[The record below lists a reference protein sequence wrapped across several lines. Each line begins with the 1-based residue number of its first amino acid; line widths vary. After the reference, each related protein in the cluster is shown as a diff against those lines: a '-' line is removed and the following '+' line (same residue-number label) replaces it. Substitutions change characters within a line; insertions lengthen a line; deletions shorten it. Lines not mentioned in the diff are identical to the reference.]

1 MMMCAALQEAGAS
14 LAAKRMAEPQPAQ
27 PEPEPSEEE
36 ADEEADSKPEP
47 PGEIRRHCVV
57 DYTILHLRHG

>member
-1 MMMCAALQEAGAS
+1 MLLCAALQEAGAS

-36 ADEEADSKPEP
+36 GDEEADSKPEP

-57 DYTILHLRHG
+57 YHSFVLL